1 MLGTVVSALGIF
13 LTGIGTF
20 VRVAP
25 DLERKNRRRF
35 YSLAPFTRELFVLR
49 MDVKGSKKGTRFTV
63 KHKRVCKEFID
74 YIDAHDIREP
84 PDEVPKSVTNVAADL
99 EIELANG
106 ETKRYPQGTYG
117 QRTLVELL
125 TLSIERACRN
135 YGLLIAVIGAGITIV
150 GTVI

>member
-1 MLGTVVSALGIF
+1 MLGTVISALGIF

-25 DLERKNRRRF
+25 DLERNTRRHF
-35 YSLAPFTRELFVLR
+35 YNIAPFTRELFALR
-49 MDVKGSKKGTRFTV
+49 KAIKDSDKGLRFTIEHRGV
-63 KHKRVCKEFID
+63 RKEFID

-84 PDEVPKSVTNVAADL
+84 PDEIPKSVTNVAADL
-99 EIELANG
+99 EIELPNG
-106 ETKRYPQGTYG
+106 DIEKYPQGTHG
-117 QRTLVELL
+117 QRILVELL

-135 YGLLIAVIGAGITIV
+135 SGLLIAVIGAGITIV

>member
-1 MLGTVVSALGIF
+1 MLGTAVSAFGIF
-13 LTGIGTF
+13 LTGVGTF

-25 DLERKNRRRF
+25 DLERNTQRHF
-35 YSLAPFTRELFVLR
+35 YSIAPFTRELFALR
-49 MDVKGSKKGTRFTV
+49 KEVKESDKGLRFTIE
-63 KHKRVCKEFID
+63 HGRVRKEFID

-99 EIELANG
+99 EIELPNG
-106 ETKRYPQGTYG
+106 DTENYPQGTRA
-117 QRTLVELL
+117 QRILVELL

-135 YGLLIAVIGAGITIV
+135 YGLLIAFIGAGITIV